1 MELEKKVDI
10 FSPFCA
16 KRRERDDKKTHVLVV
31 RSTTLQTSS
40 LPDEKRCSSLELPKE
55 EEFSVLQKNGS
66 GNDDNG
72 VDVNIQFAGGRKIK
86 QTIRRAERPLQKFI
100 QSPNPFRDGNGF
112 VLRRRAL
119 VVRSFVR

>member
-1 MELEKKVDI
+1 MELEKKWT
-10 FSPFCA
+10 FFPRA
-16 KRRERDDKKTHVLVV
+16 KRRERETRRHVLVV
-31 RSTTLQTSS
+31 RSTTLALASRERQTS

-55 EEFSVLQKNGS
+55 EEFRR
-66 GNDDNG
+66 NDGG
-72 VDVNIQFAGGRKIK
+72 VDVNIQQHHGRKIK

>member
-1 MELEKKVDI
+1 LRE
-10 FSPFCA
+10 A
-16 KRRERDDKKTHVLVV
+16 KRERDKKTHVLVV